1 MADPELFNT
10 IVNSKDLFVDFELHK
25 KIIKYSFIEFRFK
38 EALQQNIIHDPFYLD
53 WKELGGNLDGL
64 GGPGD
69 SHLKVC

>member
-25 KIIKYSFIEFRFK
+25 KIKYSFIEFRFK

-69 SHLKVC
+69 SHLKVY